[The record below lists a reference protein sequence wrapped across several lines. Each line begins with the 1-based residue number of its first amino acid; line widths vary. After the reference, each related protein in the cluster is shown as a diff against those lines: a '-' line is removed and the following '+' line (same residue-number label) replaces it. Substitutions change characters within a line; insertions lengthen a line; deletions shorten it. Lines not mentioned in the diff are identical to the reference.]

1 MKNIV
6 IVGAGG
12 FGREV
17 LQYLKDIHGHDPV
30 KGFLDDH
37 ADTVEP
43 ASLGQQVI
51 GRVSDYEPAPD
62 EEFVL
67 AVGNPELRLQFGRE
81 LADRGAE
88 FCNVIHPLAW
98 VASSAE
104 VGSGCIIA
112 PFATV
117 GANSRLGD
125 HVVLTFYASVA
136 HDAVV
141 GTATALS
148 PHSVANGGSRL
159 GTAAFLGTAAIVNP
173 LKSVGDHAKVAAGG
187 VVYRDVPE
195 RMLASGNPARARPLF

>member
-1 MKNIV
+1 MRNIV

-30 KGFLDDH
+30 KGFLDDN
-37 ADTVEP
+37 AREVEP
-43 ASLGQQVI
+43 ATLGQQVI
-51 GRVSDYEPAPD
+51 GRISDYRPQAD
-62 EEFVL
+62 EQFVL
-67 AVGNPELRLQFGRE
+67 AVGNPELRLRFGGE
-81 LADRGAE
+81 LAERGAR

-104 VGSGCIIA
+104 LGTGCIIA

-125 HVVLTFYASVA
+125 HVVLTFYASVG
-136 HDAVV
+136 HDATV
-141 GTATALS
+141 GDATALS
-148 PHSVANGGSRL
+148 PYSVTNGGSSL

-173 LKSVGDHAKVAAGG
+173 LRSVGDHSKVAAGS
-187 VVYRDVPE
+187 VVYRNVPE
-195 RMLASGNPARARPLF
+195 RMLASGNPAKARPLL